1 MNMQALFKSTFI
13 VSLSLIGGIIGL
25 LVGIFWTDLIPA
37 SLGLGIFMGGIVG
50 IMADAFTGRDHKHW
64 KKAS

>member
-1 MNMQALFKSTFI
+1 MQSLLKDTYI
-13 VSLSLIGGIIGL
+13 VVCIIAGAVIGL

-37 SLGLGIFMGGIVG
+37 SLALGAFFGGVVG

-64 KKAS
+64 KKA